1 MDDLSAIDLILYKN
15 NEFKV
20 WAHNPFST
28 TSKRTG
34 KYRIEENKIIFLDKP
49 YMNDFIPDTVFII
62 DKKVIIDFK
71 NDTTPNTDFARY
83 FDIKTNRIK

>member
-1 MDDLSAIDLILYKN
+1 
-15 NEFKV
+15 
-20 WAHNPFST
+20 
-28 TSKRTG
+28 
-34 KYRIEENKIIFLDKP
+34 
-49 YMNDFIPDTVFII
+49 MNDFIPDTVFII